1 MFTYSH
7 TLLLMIPVPFDYSS
21 ENNFLNLCVLCLIHF
36 RDTGDI
42 VLKICNLMPQDT
54 GIYTCVAVNDHGTA
68 SSSASIKVQGEK
80 TQREIK
86 MGVHLSTCCN

>member
-1 MFTYSH
+1 M
-7 TLLLMIPVPFDYSS
+7 PFVCLP
-21 ENNFLNLCVLCLIHF
+21 ENNFLTLCVLRLIHF

-80 TQREIK
+80 TQREMK
-86 MGVHLSTCCN
+86 MCVVDLDPL